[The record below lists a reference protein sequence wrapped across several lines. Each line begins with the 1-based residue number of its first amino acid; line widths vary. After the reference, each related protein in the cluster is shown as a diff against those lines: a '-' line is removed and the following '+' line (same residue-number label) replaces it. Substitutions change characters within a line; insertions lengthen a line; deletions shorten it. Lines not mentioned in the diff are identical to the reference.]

1 MIPTIIAIVVI
12 LAIVLAIVIKMIINK
27 KQGKT
32 TCSCGCGGCA
42 MKDMCHSSKSEDER
56 ALPNEQENGE
66 AKTE

>member
-1 MIPTIIAIVVI
+1 MLPTIIVISVVLLIASAII
-12 LAIVLAIVIKMIINK
+12 TKMIINK

-32 TCSCGCGGCA
+32 SCSCGCGGCA
-42 MKDMCHSSKSEDER
+42 MREMCHSSKSEDEK